1 RLQSMGILELLVD
14 TQSPDN
20 RLSHLPILYV
30 TVNDKFKVIYDA
42 LDGFNWIP
50 GTIEENLSFFQTT
63 FKADYYFKRSFNQRL
78 EDMAPEGCKALLLG
92 VNFHIR

>member
-1 RLQSMGILELLVD
+1 MKPFIRCRLVYNKSPHLQQLYAGLVRLQSLGIVELLID
-14 TQSPDN
+14 KQSPDN

-50 GTIEENLSFFQTT
+50 GTIEENLSFF
-63 FKADYYFKRSFNQRL
+63 
-78 EDMAPEGCKALLLG
+78 
-92 VNFHIR
+92 